1 MTRTIQLGLRP
12 RRALAARG
20 APAGAL
26 LAAVV
31 LTGYSLAGCSS
42 VRLVPLQPSA
52 PGQSLVTSSNI
63 EVQADTR
70 AKGPSA
76 MPSNVTPVHLT
87 IRNLSEKS
95 VYVDLGDIEL
105 HGASHSLDA
114 VPPLTIEPRHRIAS
128 LGLDPASPFVVEQ
141 TTDSSGPHVGRT
153 ESVLIEPGFGTG
165 TSARL
170 PGTPDRARD
179 ELLQSA
185 LQSGVIPSG
194 QTLEGFVYFPRV
206 PRDAGQLTL
215 EVGVR
220 RAPKVA
226 PDSVVQIPYSV
237 QS

>member
-1 MTRTIQLGLRP
+1 MTRIKQLRP
-12 RRALAARG
+12 HPRLPTA
-20 APAGAL
+20 AL

-31 LTGYSLAGCSS
+31 LAGCSS
-42 VRLVPLQPSA
+42 VQLVPLQPTA
-52 PGQSLVTSSNI
+52 PGQSLATSSNV

-76 MPSNVTPVHLT
+76 MPSNVTPVHLA
-87 IRNLSEKS
+87 IRNLSEKP

-105 HGASHSLDA
+105 DGASHSLDA
-114 VPPLTIEPRHRIAS
+114 VPPVMIEPRHRIAS

-141 TTDSSGPHVGRT
+141 TTDSSGPRVGRT

-165 TSARL
+165 TSAPL
-170 PGTPDRARD
+170 PGTRDRARD

-185 LQSGVIPSG
+185 LQTGVIPSG
-194 QTLEGFVYFPRV
+194 QTRAGFVYFPRLPKDV
-206 PRDAGQLTL
+206 GQLTL
-215 EVGVR
+215 KVGVR